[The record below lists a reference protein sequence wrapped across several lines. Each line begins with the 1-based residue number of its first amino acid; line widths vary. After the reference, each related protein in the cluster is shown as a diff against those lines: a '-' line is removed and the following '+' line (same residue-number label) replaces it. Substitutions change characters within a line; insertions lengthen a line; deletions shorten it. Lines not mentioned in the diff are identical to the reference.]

1 MRNTFTFAADHMAFQ
16 KLKNALGLGTEQK
29 SLTDP
34 DALTL
39 FGAIPTTTGL
49 SIGPGNAMRVPAV
62 ACAVSLISETIGALP
77 VKLYDRQT
85 KDALTDHPAYRLVHD
100 EANEWT
106 SAAELRESLTTDA
119 LLHGAG
125 HAQVIRLND
134 GSPYELHRLEPGRV
148 QLNYEPDGEPFY
160 LVSTDAGQVRMSY
173 RDVLRIEAF
182 GGTSPITLGREAIAL
197 ALSFESH
204 IGGIFANG
212 GRPSG
217 VITTSMGMG
226 DDAKKALAAS
236 WFNTH
241 GGSKSGGTALL
252 DEGMTY
258 QQLSMTLA
266 DTQFAE
272 NRLEQIREIARVF
285 RVPPTMLFELSRGTW
300 SNTEEM
306 TRQFYNVTLKPWLT
320 DWAWAYARCL
330 LTPEERREAYIEA
343 VTDDLLRTDT
353 AARATAFGQYRS
365 MGAMTANEV
374 RAAQNLPPHADG
386 NNLENPYTTT
396 TATTTAPADAKKD
409 EAA

>member
-1 MRNTFTFAADHMAFQ
+1 MAFT
-16 KLKNALGLGTEQK
+16 KIKKALGFGVEEKALT
-29 SLTDP
+29 LTDP

-39 FGAIPTTTGL
+39 FGAVPTSSGL
-49 SIGPGNAMRVPAV
+49 TIGPGNALCVPAV

-77 VKLYDRQT
+77 VKLHDRAT

-106 SAAELRESLTTDA
+106 SAAELRENLTTDA

-134 GSPYELHRLEPGRV
+134 GTPYELHRLEPGKV
-148 QLNYEPDGEPFY
+148 QQKFHPDGEPFY

-173 RDVLRIEAF
+173 RDILRIEAF
-182 GGTSPITLGREAIAL
+182 GGVSPITLGREAIAL

-204 IGGIFANG
+204 IGTVFANG
-212 GRPSG
+212 ARPSG
-217 VITTSMGMG
+217 VIKSPKVM
-226 DDAKKALAAS
+226 DVEAKKKLAAS

-241 GGSKSGGTALL
+241 SGKSAGGTAVL
-252 DEGMTY
+252 DENMDY
-258 QQLSMTLA
+258 VPLSMTLA

-306 TRQFYNVTLKPWLT
+306 ARQFYSITLKPWLT
-320 DWAWAYARCL
+320 DWAWAYARVL
-330 LTPEERREAYIEA
+330 LTPEERTGAYIEA

-353 AARATAFGQYRS
+353 AARATAYGQYRS
-365 MGAMTANEV
+365 MGVMTANEV
-374 RAAQNLPPHADG
+374 RAAQNLPPLTGGDT
-386 NNLENPYTTT
+386 LENPYTTT
-396 TATTTAPADAKKD
+396 GKD
-409 EAA
+409 KAV

>member
-1 MRNTFTFAADHMAFQ
+1 MPHLQFHSGSHALSEDQNCPWIQHRRKGADP
-16 KLKNALGLGTEQK
+16 
-29 SLTDP
+29 DRP

-77 VKLYDRQT
+77 VKLYDRDT

-134 GSPYELHRLEPGRV
+134 DTPYELHRLEPGKV
-148 QLNYEPDGEPFY
+148 QLDHEPDGEPFY
-160 LVSTDAGQVRMSY
+160 LVSTDTGQVRMSY

-182 GGTSPITLGREAIAL
+182 GGTSPVTLGREAIAL

-217 VITTSMGMG
+217 VIKAQKVM
-226 DDAKKALAAS
+226 DVDAKKKVASS
-236 WFNTH
+236 WFATH
-241 GGSKSGGTALL
+241 GGSKAGGTAIL
-252 DEGMTY
+252 DEGMDYTP
-258 QQLSMTLA
+258 LSMTLA

-306 TRQFYNVTLKPWLT
+306 ARQFYNITLKPWLT

-330 LTPEERREAYIEA
+330 LTPEERAGAYVEA

-374 RAAQNLPPHADG
+374 RAAQNLPPLRNGDK
-386 NNLENPYTTT
+386 LENPYTTT
-396 TATTTAPADAKKD
+396 NK
-409 EAA
+409 EQAA

>member
-1 MRNTFTFAADHMAFQ
+1 MAITS
-16 KLKNALGLGTEQK
+16 KIKKALGFGVEQK
-29 SLTDP
+29 ALTLTDP

-39 FGAIPTTTGL
+39 FGMVPTSSGL
-49 SIGPGNAMRVPAV
+49 SIGPSNALRVPAV

-77 VKLYDRQT
+77 VKLYDRHT
-85 KDALTDHPAYRLVHD
+85 KAALTDHPAYRLVHH

-106 SAAELRESLTTDA
+106 SAAELREKLTCDA

-125 HAQVIRLND
+125 HAQVTRLDD
-134 GSPYELHRLEPGRV
+134 GTPYELHRIEPGKV
-148 QLNYEPDGEPFY
+148 QLNHEPDGEPYY
-160 LVSTDAGQVRMSY
+160 LISTDNGQVRMSY

-182 GGTSPITLGREAIAL
+182 GGVSPITLGREAIAL

-204 IGGIFANG
+204 IGSVFANG

-217 VITTSMGMG
+217 VITAQKIMDTE
-226 DDAKKALAAS
+226 AKKKIASS
-236 WFNTH
+236 WFSTH
-241 GGSKSGGTALL
+241 GGKNTGGTAIL
-252 DEGMTY
+252 DEGMDY
-258 QQLSMTLA
+258 KPLSMTLA

-306 TRQFYNVTLKPWLT
+306 ARQFYSITLKPWLT
-320 DWAWAYARCL
+320 DWAWAYARVL
-330 LTPEERREAYIEA
+330 LTPEERADAYIEA

-353 AARATAFGQYRS
+353 AARAAAYGQYRS

-374 RAAQNLPPHADG
+374 RAAQNLPPLPGGDT
-386 NNLENPYTTT
+386 LENPYTTT
-396 TATTTAPADAKKD
+396 GKD
-409 EAA
+409 KAA

>member
-1 MRNTFTFAADHMAFQ
+1 MAFQ
-16 KLKNALGLGTEQK
+16 KLKNALGFGTEQK
-29 SLTDP
+29 ALTLTDP

-39 FGAIPTTTGL
+39 FGAIPTTTGI

-77 VKLYDRQT
+77 VKLYDRDT

-106 SAAELRESLTTDA
+106 SAAELRENLTTDA

-125 HAQVIRLND
+125 HAQVIRTGD
-134 GSPYELHRLEPGRV
+134 GTPFELHRLEPGKV
-148 QLNYEPDGEPFY
+148 QQNFEPDGEPFY

-182 GGTSPITLGREAIAL
+182 GGTSPVTLGREVIAL
-197 ALSFESH
+197 ALSFENH

-217 VITTSMGMG
+217 VIK
-226 DDAKKALAAS
+226 AKKVMDVEAKKKVASS
-236 WFNTH
+236 WFATH
-241 GGSKSGGTALL
+241 GGSKAGGTAIL
-252 DEGMTY
+252 DEGMDYTP
-258 QQLSMTLA
+258 LSMTLA

-272 NRLEQIREIARVF
+272 NRIEQIREIARVF

-306 TRQFYNVTLKPWLT
+306 ARQFYNITLKPWLT

-330 LTPEERREAYIEA
+330 LTPEERVGAYVEA

-353 AARATAFGQYRS
+353 AARATAFGQYRG

-374 RAAQNLPPHADG
+374 RAAQNLPPHPDG
-386 NNLENPYTTT
+386 DKLDNPHITTT
-396 TATTTAPADAKKD
+396 TATTAPAAAKK
-409 EAA
+409 EKTE